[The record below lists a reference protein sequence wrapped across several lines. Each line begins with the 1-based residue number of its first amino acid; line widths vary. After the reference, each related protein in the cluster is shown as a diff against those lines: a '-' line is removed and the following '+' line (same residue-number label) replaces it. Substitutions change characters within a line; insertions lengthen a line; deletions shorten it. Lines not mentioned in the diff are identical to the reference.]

1 MKGREERAKIGW
13 EHGER
18 EGQRSAKIA
27 EGRGKGEG
35 VTLVTNSEGERVG
48 NCRGVV
54 GIIETGQQQE
64 GKEL

>member
-1 MKGREERAKIGW
+1 MKDREETAKIGW

-18 EGQRSAKIA
+18 GGQRSAKIA
-27 EGRGKGEG
+27 EGRGKDER
-35 VTLVTNSEGERVG
+35 VILVINSEGERVG

-64 GKEL
+64 GK